1 MEMNYFQTCHKCTQ
15 MADMLDRHSEHP
27 RLKCLQHHN
36 LGQRRIPNFLEYIY
50 RFSTKIKRYNI
61 CTYHNVVEFHGVL
74 GEIQYRIRFNT
85 TPGFYFSKLIFDPI
99 LPHKNA

>member
-1 MEMNYFQTCHKCTQ
+1 MGMNYFQTCHKCTQ

-61 CTYHNVVEFHGVL
+61 CTYRTVHYFVL
-74 GEIQYRIRFNT
+74 SDQRQSISEIIGYKSDFIYQIYISVDKIKQT
-85 TPGFYFSKLIFDPI
+85 
-99 LPHKNA
+99 